1 MEPYETR
8 LKTARHRV
16 EEQEQLIAAHR
27 ETISDLREAGEPTE
41 LAEKMLQLMERRL
54 DDLRADLAK
63 LAN

>member
-41 LAEKMLQLMERRL
+41 LAEKMLQV
-54 DDLRADLAK
+54 D
-63 LAN
+63 